1 MLSKISLI
9 FFLKDKYR
17 RIPVPWD
24 NLEWANSER
33 LEVDL
38 RLPIAEWGKVGSKW
52 LLVQEEMRECGARRR
67 QGEGCRQKARRL
79 CAPGPC
85 APRPGAGGFMWMGS
99 GSSPGPGVPAA
110 EKTRPGQ
117 LSSPDAPR
125 PASSAFSPPS
135 VNKELKGT
143 PHRLRS
149 PRRSP
154 RTGSSRRQRSGRC
167 QGSGAAR
174 PAPASS
180 LLRCVYPRAWGP
192 RWFFVFILHL
202 LPLLFKYWGFPP
214 PPFLFFHHPSF
225 IFNFF

>member
-1 MLSKISLI
+1 M
-9 FFLKDKYR
+9 
-17 RIPVPWD
+17 
-24 NLEWANSER
+24 A
-33 LEVDL
+33 
-38 RLPIAEWGKVGSKW
+38 A
-52 LLVQEEMRECGARRR
+52 GAGRDEGVRAPRR

-85 APRPGAGGFMWMGS
+85 APRPGARGFMWMGG
-99 GSSPGPGVPAA
+99 GSSPGRGVPAA
-110 EKTRPGQ
+110 EKTRSGQ

-135 VNKELKGT
+135 VNKELEE
-143 PHRLRS
+143 
-149 PRRSP
+149 PRTDYTRP
-154 RTGSSRRQRSGRC
+154 RTGDSRGQRSGRR

-202 LPLLFKYWGFPP
+202 LLLLFKYGAFPP
-214 PPFLFFHHPSF
+214 SLLLFFHHPSF
-225 IFNFF
+225 SQPADTSVISPALA